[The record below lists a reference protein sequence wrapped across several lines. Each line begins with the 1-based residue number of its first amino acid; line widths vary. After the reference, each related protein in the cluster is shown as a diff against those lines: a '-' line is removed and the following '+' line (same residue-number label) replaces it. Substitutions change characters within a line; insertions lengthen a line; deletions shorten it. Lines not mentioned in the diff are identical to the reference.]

1 MTLGTKRIVLLFLS
15 ITLLSII
22 LLSSSLS
29 NLHLHDG
36 RPFPSAGDSES
47 VTAPAMAL
55 PSVSTYS
62 NIFLRGLLALI
73 FLILATD
80 VFIRLMALVDIKQ
93 ILRLVLII
101 LLLLALAVALP
112 RITPGKPAL
121 SSEES
126 SNLTILPS
134 SAYPTSP
141 LGKPPQELI
150 WLILFIFIMG
160 VSLPAIKMLKR
171 HLRSRRVKEQL
182 LQEVEYAV
190 NAMKSGEDFTNVIMR
205 CYLQMT
211 CTLQEERGIKRNY
224 NMTVREFED
233 LLESKGFP
241 PVPVNQL
248 SCLFEK
254 ARYGKKQTIIDDEKM
269 AVESLNE
276 IIQFCRS
283 EGAKANG

>member
-1 MTLGTKRIVLLFLS
+1 MTSSTKRIVLIFLS
-15 ITLLSII
+15 VTLISII

-29 NLHLHDG
+29 NLQLHIG
-36 RPFPSAGDSES
+36 KPFPGAGDSES
-47 VTAPAMAL
+47 ITSPAMAV
-55 PSVSTYS
+55 PSTNIYP
-62 NIFLRGLLALI
+62 NIFLRGLFALI
-73 FLILATD
+73 FLILVIDVSIRLITLTD
-80 VFIRLMALVDIKQ
+80 VKQ

-112 RITPGKPAL
+112 RVTPGKPAI

-126 SNLTILPS
+126 SNLTIPPS
-134 SAYPTSP
+134 LAYPTSP
-141 LGKPPQELI
+141 LGRPPQGLI
-150 WLILFIFIMG
+150 WLILFIFILG

-171 HLRSRRVKEQL
+171 QLRSRRVKEQL
-182 LQEVEYAV
+182 LQEAEYAV
-190 NAMKSGEDFTNVIMR
+190 NAMKNGEDFKNVIMR
-205 CYLQMT
+205 CYSQMT
-211 CTLQEERGIKRNY
+211 CTLQEERRIMRNY
-224 NMTVREFED
+224 SMTVREFEG

-241 PVPVNQL
+241 PAPVKQL
-248 SCLFEK
+248 SRLFEK